1 VNSSLRANPI
11 DEFAVLTITAIANP
25 SNRDKLVAAID
36 EEVRKIVNEGVTE
49 KELKDSVQGFLQSQ
63 QLNRSRDATLA
74 GLLANNLFAG
84 RDMTYYERLETQI
97 SNLTVESVNEAL
109 AEFLNPNNL
118 VISTAGDFNKP
129 TPTPKP

>member
-1 VNSSLRANPI
+1 
-11 DEFAVLTITAIANP
+11 
-25 SNRDKLVAAID
+25 
-36 EEVRKIVNEGVTE
+36 
-49 KELKDSVQGFLQSQ
+49 
-63 QLNRSRDATLA
+63 
-74 GLLANNLFAG
+74 
-84 RDMTYYERLETQI
+84 MTYYERLETQI